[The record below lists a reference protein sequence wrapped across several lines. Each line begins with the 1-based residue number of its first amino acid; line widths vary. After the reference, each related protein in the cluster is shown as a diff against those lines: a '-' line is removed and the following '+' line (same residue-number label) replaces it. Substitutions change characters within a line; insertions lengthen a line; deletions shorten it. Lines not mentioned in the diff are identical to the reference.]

1 MPKDRGKTNERPRYA
16 RMNER
21 AHYAR
26 INERAHYARND
37 ERSRIAHL
45 AARLMAEDGIEDY
58 AAAKRKAARQAG
70 VADTRQLPTND
81 EIDAALRTH
90 QTLYGGDEHL
100 ARLRELREHALRIM
114 RDLERFN
121 PYLTGSVL
129 SGHAGKYADINL
141 QLYTDNGKGV
151 ELWLLENR
159 IAYRAGQRRL
169 WCGNDV
175 RTVPAFTVDDDGVE
189 IDIVVLELDDLRVP
203 VKTTPEGKPLERA
216 RPQAVQALLAAE

>member
-1 MPKDRGKTNERPRYA
+1 MPKDRGKT
-16 RMNER
+16 
-21 AHYAR
+21 
-26 INERAHYARND
+26 NERAHYARND

-58 AAAKRKAARQAG
+58 AVAKRKAARQAG
-70 VADTRQLPTND
+70 VADTRQLPTNE
-81 EIDAALRTH
+81 EIDTALRTY

-100 ARLRELREHALRIM
+100 ERLRALREHALRIM

-129 SGHAGKYADINL
+129 SGQAGRYADINL
-141 QLYTDNGKGV
+141 QLYTDNGKAV

-169 WCGNDV
+169 WCGSEA

-189 IDIVVLELDDLRVP
+189 VDIVVLALDDLRVP
-203 VKTTPEGKPLERA
+203 VKTGPEGKPLERA
-216 RPQAVQALLAAE
+216 RPQAVQALLDADDAEST

>member
-1 MPKDRGKTNERPRYA
+1 MPKDRGKTNER
-16 RMNER
+16 

-26 INERAHYARND
+26 SD

-45 AARLMAEDGIEDY
+45 PARLMVEDGIEDY
-58 AAAKRKAARQAG
+58 AVAKRKAARQAG
-70 VADTRQLPTND
+70 VPDTRQLPTND

-90 QTLYGGDEHL
+90 QTLYGGAEHIE
-100 ARLRELREHALRIM
+100 RLGELRRQALEIM

-129 SGHAGKYADINL
+129 TGSAGKYADINL

-151 ELWLLENR
+151 ELYLIER
-159 IAYRAGQRRL
+159 KIAYRAGQRRL
-169 WCGNDV
+169 WCGTEA

-189 IDIVVLELDDLRVP
+189 IDIVVLALDDLRLP
-203 VKTTPEGKPLERA
+203 VKTSPEGKPLERA
-216 RPQAVQALLAAE
+216 RPQAVQALLDT